1 MLRKTNKKGDNTMK
15 KTEDNEKAGIDRRLH
30 FRFPTITIVKE
41 VVIFVTHP
49 RTKKKIV
56 LPAIMYNLSAGGIA
70 IVTFEKVPIGA
81 IITLNLNLDGINLQN
96 VTGKV
101 VRVEGRNVTFLIA
114 IDFTN
119 LTKELKKKI
128 TMIANDADI
137 CETRI
142 MLGEKHACKKKCTYY
157 SLCTNPV
164 KKKYA

>member
-1 MLRKTNKKGDNTMK
+1 MK
-15 KTEDNEKAGIDRRLH
+15 KTAEAKESGIDRRMH

-49 RTKKKIV
+49 RTRNKVI

-70 IVTFEKVPIGA
+70 IVTFEKVPLGSL
-81 IITLNLNLDGINLQN
+81 ITLNLNLDSINLKN

-101 VRVEGRNVTFLIA
+101 VRLEGRNVTFLIA
-114 IDFTN
+114 IDFIN
-119 LTKELKKKI
+119 LTRELKSKI
-128 TMIANDADI
+128 TKIASDADM

-142 MLGEKHACKKKCTYY
+142 MLGEKHVCKLKCSYY
-157 SLCTNPV
+157 PLCTNPI